1 MPYANVNG
9 IKIYYEVYG
18 KSAGLPILLINGLGG
33 TCNDWGPLP
42 KILSK
47 NKKVIV
53 YDNRGAGR
61 TDKPNPP
68 YSMDMLVRDALGLLD
83 CLEIRSCTVVGI
95 SMGGMIAQHLAL
107 KYPDRIRKLVL
118 GCTTCN
124 LAALV
129 CRSPQVLSELV
140 SWMQPFPQGQDKRK
154 TMIEK
159 CLSFL
164 FSPSFPTKHPKEF
177 MEFVSNA
184 SQTTQPIEGF
194 VGQLAAVMEHNLC
207 SQLSEIVSPTLV
219 LHGTED
225 KLIPLEEGVK
235 VAERIDRAQL
245 ITLEDSG
252 HLFFLEHP
260 HQVVGLLNRFVPGQ
274 GDSLDDC

>member
-18 KSAGLPILLINGLGG
+18 KSTGLPILLINGLGG
-33 TCNDWGPLP
+33 TCNDWGHLTN
-42 KILSK
+42 ILSK
-47 NKKVIV
+47 DKKVIV

-61 TDKPNPP
+61 TDKPTPP

-124 LAALV
+124 FTTLV
-129 CRSPQVLSELV
+129 CKSPQVFSWLV
-140 SWMQPFPQGQDKRK
+140 SWMQPFPQRQDERK
-154 TMIEK
+154 AMIENR
-159 CLSFL
+159 LRFL
-164 FSPSFPTKHPKEF
+164 FSPSFLAAHPKEF
-177 MEFVSNA
+177 MEFVSKK
-184 SQTTQPIEGF
+184 SQTTQPIVGF

-207 SQLSEIVSPTLV
+207 NQLSEILSPTLV

-235 VAERIDRAQL
+235 IAERIDRAQL
-245 ITLEDSG
+245 ITLEDCG
-252 HLFFLEHP
+252 HLLFLEHP
-260 HQVVGLLNRFVPGQ
+260 HQVAHLLDRFVSGQ

>member
-9 IKIYYEVYG
+9 IKIYYEIYG
-18 KSAGLPILLINGLGG
+18 KTTGLPVLLINGLGG
-33 TCNDWGPLP
+33 TCRDWGPLP
-42 KILSK
+42 KMLSK
-47 NKKVIV
+47 DKLIII
-53 YDNRGAGR
+53 YDNRGVGQ

-68 YSMDMLVRDALGLLD
+68 YSMDMLVRDAVGLLD
-83 CLEIRSCTVVGI
+83 HLEIHSCIVVGI

-107 KYPDRIRKLVL
+107 KYPDRVKKLVL

-124 LAALV
+124 FAALL
-129 CRSPQVLSELV
+129 CRNLRTFNEVIT
-140 SWMQPFPQGQDKRK
+140 WMQPLPQAQDKRK
-154 TMIEK
+154 AIIERR
-159 CLSFL
+159 LSFL

-184 SQTTQPIEGF
+184 SQTIQPIEGF

-207 SQLSEIVSPTLV
+207 NQLSEIISPTLV

-260 HQVVGLLNRFVPGQ
+260 HQVVGLLDRFVSGQ
-274 GDSLDDC
+274 GESLDDC

>member
-18 KSAGLPILLINGLGG
+18 KSTGLPLLLINGLGG

-42 KILSK
+42 KMLSK
-47 NKKVIV
+47 DKKIII

-61 TDKPNPP
+61 TDKPTPP

-107 KYPDRIRKLVL
+107 KNPDRIRKLVL

-124 LAALV
+124 FAALV
-129 CRSPQVLSELV
+129 CKSPQVFSWLV
-140 SWMQPFPQGQDKRK
+140 SWMQPFLQEQNKRGA
-154 TMIEK
+154 IEK
-159 CLSFL
+159 HLSLSF
-164 FSPSFPTKHPKEF
+164 SHSFPSKHPKKF
-177 MEFVSNA
+177 IEFVSNA
-184 SQTTQPIEGF
+184 MQIIQPIEGF

-207 SQLSEIVSPTLV
+207 NQLSEILSPTLV

-225 KLIPLEEGVK
+225 RIIPLEEGVK
-235 VAERIDRAQL
+235 IAERINRAQL
-245 ITLEDSG
+245 ITLEDCG

-260 HQVVGLLNRFVPGQ
+260 HQVVGLLNRFVSG
-274 GDSLDDC
+274 